1 LIQPTCVVCAK
12 FDNSRFS
19 SHSRDATGHEKFKMD
34 HMTMTTP
41 LFGVVCHPWAG
52 TCYVQNLKSL
62 PPAITKT
69 GKAMQKVEN
78 GVICVS

>member
-1 LIQPTCVVCAK
+1 
-12 FDNSRFS
+12 
-19 SHSRDATGHEKFKMD
+19 MD
-34 HMTMTTP
+34 HITMTTP
-41 LFGVVCHPWAG
+41 LSGVVCHPWAG
-52 TCYVQNLKSL
+52 TCHVQNLKSL